1 MKFVIQRVTEST
13 VCIDG
18 TETAHIGK
26 GLLVLVGIGRGDT
39 REMADQ
45 YLKKLLG
52 MRIFSDENGKTN
64 VSLSD
69 VQGELLLVSQFT
81 LYADCRR
88 GNRPSFVRAE
98 APEPAEALYDYLVA
112 RCREQVPVVK
122 TGRFG
127 ADMKVTLV
135 NDGPFTIILDEQS
148 LGVSQKPVTQTK
160 TDPPVK
166 GTGGRPCSTT
176 RNTTQS

>member
-1 MKFVIQRVTEST
+1 MKFVIQRVAEST

-18 TETAHIGK
+18 TETVQIGK

-39 REMADQ
+39 REIADR

-52 MRIFSDENGKTN
+52 MRIFPDENGKTN
-64 VSLSD
+64 RSLSD
-69 VQGELLLVSQFT
+69 VAGELLLVSQFT
-81 LYADCRR
+81 LYADCRK
-88 GNRPSFVRAE
+88 GNRPGFARAE
-98 APEPAEALYDYLVA
+98 APGPAEMLYDYVVD

-148 LGVSQKPVTQTK
+148 LGIAQESGAQKK
-160 TDPPVK
+160 T
-166 GTGGRPCSTT
+166 
-176 RNTTQS
+176 